1 MTDFLDDDAAVRLGE
16 AILTQ
21 LQQDY
26 VKVYMRYLTKG
37 PDSVFYKYGKGFRST
52 AKAEIEDM
60 DLYIRSSTM
69 TAEHADAIIEEL
81 QRQARYAVEKKLTA
95 RKINHR
101 KKVWA
106 RKEITYV

>member
-1 MTDFLDDDAAVRLGE
+1 MTNFFDDDAAVRLGE

-26 VKVYMRYLTKG
+26 VKVYMKYLKKG
-37 PDSVFYKYGKGFRST
+37 PDATVFKYGKGTRST
-52 AKAEIEDM
+52 VGTEIKDM
-60 DLYIRSSTM
+60 DLYIRSNTM

-81 QRQARYAVEKKLTA
+81 RRQARVAVEKGLSA

-106 RKEITYV
+106 GKEITYV